1 MHQVGSSCW
10 TGSSCGT
17 NDSVTLHVK
26 YCELS
31 FWEFI
36 HCTYGKYFYTH
47 TCFTYAQ
54 LLLKEMG
61 LWTWNEKTDILYNW
75 KTQLKNESISKMF
88 IITQTKISNCVRNVS
103 KDESQISHNNY
114 WIQRDTKSAET
125 RACWSFSVCDKV
137 YHQAAAFRKSNLYNE
152 HDI

>member
-1 MHQVGSSCW
+1 MCQVESSCW

-17 NDSVTLHVK
+17 NYSMTLQVK

-47 TCFTYAQ
+47 TYFTYAQ

-75 KTQLKNESISKMF
+75 KTQLKNESISNMF
-88 IITQTKISNCVRNVS
+88 IITQTKISNCVRNVG
-103 KDESQISHNNY
+103 KDESQSSHNNKLLNTAWY
-114 WIQRDTKSAET
+114 KVSWNQSMLIFQRLWQSISPIS
-125 RACWSFSVCDKV
+125 C
-137 YHQAAAFRKSNLYNE
+137 
-152 HDI
+152 I